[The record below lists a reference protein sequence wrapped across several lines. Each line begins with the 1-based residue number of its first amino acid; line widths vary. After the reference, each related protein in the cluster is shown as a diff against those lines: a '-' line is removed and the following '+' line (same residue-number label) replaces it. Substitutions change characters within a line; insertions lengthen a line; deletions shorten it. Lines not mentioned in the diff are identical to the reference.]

1 MFSAFNPAHRCHQQ
15 GTQAYSEPCQ
25 TSKME
30 RFAEIVNGC
39 SILDVWQGSE
49 YAYWILWNAI
59 PEWNLNWQMTI
70 LTPNSFKKVSLFSSL
85 RLILPGMTQFLF
97 FPQSIWFPSKKN
109 ITSKSM
115 LTDFNHQALKTM
127 FVVAEYSLYH

>member
-1 MFSAFNPAHRCHQQ
+1 
-15 GTQAYSEPCQ
+15 
-25 TSKME
+25 ME

-70 LTPNSFKKVSLFSSL
+70 LTSNSFKKVSLFSSL
-85 RLILPGMTQFLF
+85 RLILPGNDVVFIFSSIYMVSQQKEHNIKIYAYGF
-97 FPQSIWFPSKKN
+97 QSSGFEDYVRSC
-109 ITSKSM
+109 
-115 LTDFNHQALKTM
+115 
-127 FVVAEYSLYH
+127 

>member
-1 MFSAFNPAHRCHQQ
+1 MAKRQRRKYGLYVQCIQPCSQVSSAGYIGVFRTLSN
-15 GTQAYSEPCQ
+15 
-25 TSKME
+25 
-30 RFAEIVNGC
+30 
-39 SILDVWQGSE
+39 ILDVWQGSE

-70 LTPNSFKKVSLFSSL
+70 LTPNSFKKVSLISSL

-127 FVVAEYSLYH
+127 FVVAEYSLQH